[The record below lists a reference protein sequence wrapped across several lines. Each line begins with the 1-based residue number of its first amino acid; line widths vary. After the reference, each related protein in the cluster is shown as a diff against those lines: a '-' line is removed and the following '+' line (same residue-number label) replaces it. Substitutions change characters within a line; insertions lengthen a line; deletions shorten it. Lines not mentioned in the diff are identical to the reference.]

1 MSLNPRALKKTI
13 EIQISTHTA
22 LNQHHV
28 FILELREKQ
37 REKPVFP

>member
-13 EIQISTHTA
+13 EVRFSTHTV
-22 LNQHHV
+22 LTQHHV

-37 REKPVFP
+37 RENPVFP